1 MSVPLCFVLIPSG
14 TRITSEG
21 NMVDFDAVYDNIVKP
36 AIEAAGMEL
45 LRADQDVSR
54 GGHHNALYEQL
65 ILCDYAVADLS
76 DSNTNLVYELGLRDG
91 VRPSTTVTL
100 SAEQDKSPFD
110 AGPLHTLTYALSGVN
125 PCDPLG
131 VGAKLTHML
140 MEAQRLAGKPM
151 KERPIFQ
158 LLEGYKPT
166 EIARLKTDVFRDRA
180 VYGEK
185 ARNSLAVA
193 RLRGKDAVAAVAGQL
208 GRIDQLEAGVVID
221 LLLSQR
227 AVSDWQA
234 MIDLGT
240 AMSRPV
246 ARTRMVQEQLAFALN
261 RLARGQ
267 EAEVMLMEVIETHG
281 ASSETNGLLGRVY
294 KDRWEAAMKAGAD
307 LEAAGWLEKA
317 IQAYLT
323 GFEAD
328 WRDAYP
334 GINALTLMELKD
346 PADQRSIE
354 IMPIV
359 KYSLFQRLKGSTPD
373 YWDHAS
379 LVEFYVLSE
388 NKTELAGA
396 VANALAAIRESWEPT
411 NTAENLRLIRTAR
424 ARRNNNVE
432 WIDIVERE
440 FSARS

>member
-1 MSVPLCFVLIPSG
+1 
-14 TRITSEG
+14 
-21 NMVDFDAVYDNIVKP
+21 
-36 AIEAAGMEL
+36 
-45 LRADQDVSR
+45 
-54 GGHHNALYEQL
+54 
-65 ILCDYAVADLS
+65 
-76 DSNTNLVYELGLRDG
+76 
-91 VRPSTTVTL
+91 
-100 SAEQDKSPFD
+100 
-110 AGPLHTLTYALSGVN
+110 
-125 PCDPLG
+125 
-131 VGAKLTHML
+131 
-140 MEAQRLAGKPM
+140 
-151 KERPIFQ
+151 
-158 LLEGYKPT
+158 
-166 EIARLKTDVFRDRA
+166 
-180 VYGEK
+180 
-185 ARNSLAVA
+185 
-193 RLRGKDAVAAVAGQL
+193 VAGQL

-317 IQAYLT
+317 IQSYLT

-334 GINALTLMELKD
+334 GINALTLMDLKD

>member
-1 MSVPLCFVLIPSG
+1 
-14 TRITSEG
+14 
-21 NMVDFDAVYDNIVKP
+21 
-36 AIEAAGMEL
+36 
-45 LRADQDVSR
+45 
-54 GGHHNALYEQL
+54 
-65 ILCDYAVADLS
+65 
-76 DSNTNLVYELGLRDG
+76 
-91 VRPSTTVTL
+91 
-100 SAEQDKSPFD
+100 
-110 AGPLHTLTYALSGVN
+110 
-125 PCDPLG
+125 
-131 VGAKLTHML
+131 ML

-334 GINALTLMELKD
+334 GINALTLMDLKD